1 MHVCIN
7 IFSLVYT
14 RQHIIAYAP
23 QSRALNHRQILL
35 HEDNHVLNYA
45 EFTILE
51 LEK

>member
-7 IFSLVYT
+7 MFSLVYT

-35 HEDNHVLNYA
+35 REENRVLNYV
-45 EFTILE
+45 EITILE